1 LARNLSR
8 LVAGDPTLRM
18 ERNPE
23 TNQLVLWTMG
33 EAHADV
39 VLARLRAGG
48 AEIDTEP
55 VRVTLRQT
63 FAARAKGHGRH
74 VKQSGGH
81 GQYAVCD
88 IEVEPLPR
96 GGGFEF
102 VDKIVG
108 GAIPNQYVLSV
119 QKGVRAQMERGIQQG
134 LPLVD
139 LRVTL
144 LDGKTHSVDSSDA
157 AFQTAGALALR
168 EAAAAGRT
176 TFLEP
181 VDEVLL
187 IVLDEHLGT
196 VLGDLSGR
204 RGRVM
209 GTEAGAAGRT
219 VVRAEVPAG
228 ELLRYAID
236 LRSMSSG
243 TASFTRHFARYEPLP
258 EALVAKA

>member
-168 EAAAAGRT
+168 EAAA
-176 TFLEP
+176 
-181 VDEVLL
+181 
-187 IVLDEHLGT
+187 
-196 VLGDLSGR
+196 SGR